1 MAFWAFGLHAKT
13 IGGVVSAV
21 AANTLF
27 FGSIKAGTVGWQIF
41 ADIVFQVLLVSAD
54 WNNESTSSSL
64 DLVAIVAA
72 GAGSSRVEG
81 LAEVRSIEALVV
93 DLVLPR
99 GAGHLRRHA

>member
-1 MAFWAFGLHAKT
+1 MAFRAFSLHAT
-13 IGGVVSAV
+13 AIRDVVSAV
-21 AANTLF
+21 AANTCF
-27 FGSIKAGTVGWQIF
+27 CGSIKAGTVGRQIF

-54 WNNESTSSSL
+54 WDNESTSSSL

-99 GAGHLRRHA
+99 SAGHLRRHA